1 MTNNEIMVL
10 EKEIEELEDKREI
23 KINEL
28 IDLALKAM
36 PLNPGEKPLIIYY
49 NEERAVK
56 IRDLRNRIEDLKI
69 IIKEKTDRINSLRKN

>member
-1 MTNNEIMVL
+1 MTNDEIMVL

-36 PLNPGEKPLIIYY
+36 PLNPGEKPLITYY

>member
-1 MTNNEIMVL
+1 MVL

-36 PLNPGEKPLIIYY
+36 PLNPGEKPLITYY
-49 NEERAVK
+49 NIDFARRSVYN
-56 IRDLRNRIEDLKI
+56 LTL
-69 IIKEKTDRINSLRKN
+69 